1 MRTEIMVCFYNC
13 VFYLFVFSRQLLRRF
28 SEDGLTNSAGVPLG
42 ATGDTLAMRSFEGN
56 LPVSAAAG
64 VNHVLGGVAGPRGG
78 QRGVGGPGGYPGHHR
93 AGSARSWHP
102 SPFASD
108 DEIAHEAAAAAASDE
123 PQFYKVNI
131 NTKQAFLLTPTTI
144 LLAES

>member
-1 MRTEIMVCFYNC
+1 
-13 VFYLFVFSRQLLRRF
+13 
-28 SEDGLTNSAGVPLG
+28 
-42 ATGDTLAMRSFEGN
+42 MRSFEGN
-56 LPVSAAAG
+56 LPVSAAAAG

-123 PQFYKVNI
+123 PQFYKVNM
-131 NTKQAFLLTPTTI
+131 QAFLLSNDLHNGSAHLTFRTQPLGPEFGSGI
-144 LLAES
+144 